1 MGNMTD
7 LRTKRV
13 TGELNRLNTKKVYH
27 PNVYITNGEICVDIL
42 GDKWDKIVQ
51 VAHLFHSLLF
61 LVEHPNPDDAANGQ
75 AAKFWKTDK
84 KAYEKEV
91 LKMIQKEGNV
101 NENFRSQF
109 ENKLVEHGL
118 TTEKA
123 GESPQKKA
131 KLDLN
136 QDNQNSLNPT
146 ENSQNS
152 QNDVS
157 NTTDNYEGDAQLNIA
172 IQQSLITGDED
183 AELQRVLALSQIEQ

>member
-13 TGELNRLNTKKVYH
+13 TGELNRLNTKKDYPFSAPDVKFITKIYH

-42 GDKWDKIVQ
+42 GNKWDKIVQ
-51 VAHLFHSLLF
+51 VTHLFHSLLF

-75 AAKFWKTDK
+75 AAKFWKTDE

-101 NENFRSQF
+101 NENFRNQF

-118 TTEKA
+118 TTEKT
-123 GESPQKKA
+123 GESQQKKA

-136 QDNQNSLNPT
+136 QDFHNPSNPT
-146 ENSQNS
+146 GNSQNN
-152 QNDVS
+152 QNYIL
-157 NTTDNYEGDAQLNIA
+157 NAMDNYDGDVQL
-172 IQQSLITGDED
+172 
-183 AELQRVLALSQIEQ
+183 